1 MEVEKNI
8 FSQQDFIHFKKW
20 IGPFSLSEGKFTKE
34 FEEFWELF
42 FQEGDTLASTLKK
55 LESIKTSGSLSSW
68 FSFIKIKV
76 ICYVFVFKGMSL
88 SEIAQESGY
97 KISKVATILRN
108 FFVETFPYL
117 EAYFND
123 IFHLGRK
130 RKDLSFDD
138 LVKEKKFSQNFPGV
152 QEEDIMKGLDVGSL
166 HDWPNILRVHKRK
179 YHSPNLIT
187 SRLHPKKYFKR
198 NYKIFAE
205 LFLLITAGVLLIKGT
220 AKINNWYE
228 RKLSEKINIFEIQSP
243 KIKNDLSIGKEIA
256 EVKAETAPD
265 PAQNLDEIVKNEI
278 SEKSSNNGFEE
289 ETDVVLTSWK
299 ALPKDFK
306 EINLEKSDYQEE
318 SNTAVRDVNS
328 GNKKIYRV
336 IMESVSP
343 GKTKTEL
350 DNMLLKFG
358 ATQVDNVKP
367 GTYVPGGLYYN
378 VLIPQQHL
386 KEFLYKVMNTEEATL
401 YETRTR
407 LVNPPGMGRVFIWIK
422 AF

>member
-1 MEVEKNI
+1 MQIEKNK
-8 FSQQDFIHFKKW
+8 FSGEDFIHFKKW
-20 IGPFSLSEGKFTKE
+20 IGPFSPSEGKFTKE

-42 FQEGDTLASTLKK
+42 FQEGDTLSYTLEK
-55 LESIKTSGSLSSW
+55 LETIKTSGSLSSW
-68 FSFIKIKV
+68 FSFLKIKV
-76 ICYVFVFKGMSL
+76 ICYAFVFKGMSL
-88 SEIAQESGY
+88 CEIAQDTGY
-97 KISKVATILRN
+97 KVSKVATILRN

-117 EAYFND
+117 EVYFND

-130 RKDLSFDD
+130 RKDLSFED
-138 LVKEKKFSQNFPGV
+138 LVREKKFSQNFPGV
-152 QEEDIMKGLDVGSL
+152 QEEDIMKGLDVSSL
-166 HDWPNILRVHKRK
+166 HDWPNVLRVHKRK

-187 SRLHPKKYFKR
+187 ERLHPKKYFKR
-198 NYKIFAE
+198 NYKVFAE
-205 LFLLITAGVLLIKGT
+205 VFLLIIAGFLLIKGT

-228 RKLSEKINIFEIQSP
+228 KKLAEKINIFEIQSP

-256 EVKAETAPD
+256 SVEEDKEPSLE
-265 PAQNLDEIVKNEI
+265 QNLDEIVKNEI
-278 SEKSSNNGFEE
+278 SEKSEIPGFEE

-306 EINLEKSDYQEE
+306 EINLEQSDYEEE
-318 SNTAVRDVNS
+318 SNTAVRDVTS

-343 GKTKTEL
+343 GKTKAEL
-350 DNMLLKFG
+350 DNMLTKFG

-378 VLIPQQHL
+378 VLIPQEHL
-386 KEFLYKVMNTEEATL
+386 KEFLYQVMNTEEATL

-407 LVNPPGMGRVFIWIK
+407 LVNPPGKGRVFIWIK

>member
-88 SEIAQESGY
+88 SEIAKESGY

-138 LVKEKKFSQNFPGV
+138 LVRKRSF
-152 QEEDIMKGLDVGSL
+152 
-166 HDWPNILRVHKRK
+166 HKISPECRK
-179 YHSPNLIT
+179 
-187 SRLHPKKYFKR
+187 R
-198 NYKIFAE
+198 
-205 LFLLITAGVLLIKGT
+205 
-220 AKINNWYE
+220 
-228 RKLSEKINIFEIQSP
+228 
-243 KIKNDLSIGKEIA
+243 
-256 EVKAETAPD
+256 
-265 PAQNLDEIVKNEI
+265 I
-278 SEKSSNNGFEE
+278 S
-289 ETDVVLTSWK
+289 
-299 ALPKDFK
+299 
-306 EINLEKSDYQEE
+306 
-318 SNTAVRDVNS
+318 
-328 GNKKIYRV
+328 
-336 IMESVSP
+336 
-343 GKTKTEL
+343 
-350 DNMLLKFG
+350 
-358 ATQVDNVKP
+358 
-367 GTYVPGGLYYN
+367 
-378 VLIPQQHL
+378 
-386 KEFLYKVMNTEEATL
+386 
-401 YETRTR
+401 
-407 LVNPPGMGRVFIWIK
+407 
-422 AF
+422 